1 MKYVILIAGEESKAP
16 SDPAESGAWYQN
28 IGAWYEKWT
37 AAGKVID
44 GGHQLDS
51 PTTARTIRNTGI
63 TDGPFIEAKEAI
75 GGYSVVEADTMDEAV
90 ELAGSWPGVSE
101 GWITIEVRPVVE
113 MQ

>member
-28 IGAWYEKWT
+28 IDAWYEKWT

-75 GGYSVVEADTMDEAV
+75 GGYSVLETDTMDEAV